1 MSRPDNDDLAKRV
14 AAAYDDVLREPVP
27 DRLTAL
33 LASPAPAP
41 VSAPAPVADLGAERA
56 RRRVAPF
63 AAWTWAQWGGMAAS
77 LAIGVLAGWQ
87 LASPGGD
94 ALLAE
99 QGGRVIAGA
108 PLAQA
113 LDTRLAGD
121 GAARI
126 AMQLSFVDRSGRY
139 CRTFSTE
146 QVAGLA
152 CRDGTQWAVTATA
165 QAARDSGTAMRQAA
179 SSLPRPVL
187 DAVDAQIAGPALDAA
202 QEREARDRGWRR

>member
-1 MSRPDNDDLAKRV
+1 MNSGDDDLAKRV

-27 DRLTAL
+27 DRLNAL
-33 LASPAPAP
+33 LA
-41 VSAPAPVADLGAERA
+41 APAPVADLGAERA
-56 RRRVAPF
+56 RRRVAPSS
-63 AAWTWAQWGGMAAS
+63 AWNWAHWGGMAAS
-77 LAIGVLAGWQ
+77 LVIGVLVGRQ
-87 LASPGGD
+87 FASPGND

-99 QGGRVIAGA
+99 RGGRVIAGA

-113 LDTRLAGD
+113 LDTRMAGD
-121 GAARI
+121 PGAARI
-126 AMQLSFVDRSGRY
+126 AVQLSFLDRSGRY

-152 CRDGTQWAVTATA
+152 CRDGTHWTVTATA
-165 QAARDSGTAMRQAA
+165 QASRDAGTAMRQAA